1 MIKIGVLGAGNLGKI
16 YLKLLKD
23 IPEFELLGFF
33 DYHTKIVDETVKEL
47 GVKAYL
53 SSEQLME
60 DVDAVVIVT
69 PTKSHYQFAVDA
81 LKKSKHVFIEKP
93 ITYTLE
99 EAYKL
104 NALANEAR
112 VIVQIGHVER
122 FNPAFVAAKKFII
135 NPMLIEATRT
145 SKYNPRGAELSL
157 VLDLMIH
164 DIDIILSIVKSNIK
178 KISASGVSVVGE
190 SLDIANARIEFDNG
204 CVANLTANRI
214 SNECVRKASFYQ
226 RDSYVTID
234 YLNKQTEIARNKNT
248 INTALSTIPLA
259 LEFEKEDIL
268 EINFEKPT
276 IKPINALK
284 QELLEF
290 YTSITKNTP
299 PSISIE
305 DGYHALDV
313 AYRII
318 DKMKY
323 TSSDF

>member
-23 IPEFELLGFF
+23 IPKFELLGFF
-33 DYHTKIVDETVKEL
+33 DYHTKTVDETVKEL

-53 SSEQLME
+53 SSEQLMA

-93 ITYTLE
+93 ITYTLY
-99 EAYKL
+99 EASKL

-122 FNPAFVAAKKFII
+122 FNPAFITAKKFII

-145 SKYNPRGAELSL
+145 SKYNPRNVELSL

-178 KISASGVSVVGE
+178 KISASGVSVIGE
-190 SLDIANARIEFDNG
+190 SLDIANARLEFDNG
-204 CVANLTANRI
+204 CVASLTANRI
-214 SNECVRKASFYQ
+214 SNKCVRKASFYQ

-234 YLNKQTEIARNKNT
+234 YLNKQTEIAQNKNT
-248 INTALSTIPLA
+248 TNSSLSTIPLA
-259 LEFEKEDIL
+259 LEFGKEDIM
-268 EINFEKPT
+268 EIKFEKPT
-276 IKPINALK
+276 IKPVNALK

-290 YTSITKNTP
+290 HTSITQNTP

-323 TSSDF
+323 TSNDF